1 MWPQGREGAAGTGGG
16 VGATASPDR
25 YQGLEQRLE
34 AELQAAATSK
44 EEALRELKT
53 RALQL
58 EEELVQ
64 VRRAERWQPRPT
76 PLSILP
82 EHIQG
87 CARSGPSSPM
97 LVLPLEFWPVF
108 RLVPHLGASWRVP
121 RAWGSGGPCP
131 GSGVFRGPGALFP
144 SFVWRTYPSGSAWR
158 CRLCFSRASPLP
170 SELSYG
176 PFSWLAIVSE
186 APSSGLS
193 SGVWGGPRTGKDT
206 GHHNTGCQGTAG
218 PQQSP
223 WWVHVAWLGGKWR

>member
-1 MWPQGREGAAGTGGG
+1 MAPGQRGGAARAGAG

-64 VRRAERWQPRPT
+64 VRQAERG
-76 PLSILP
+76 S
-82 EHIQG
+82 
-87 CARSGPSSPM
+87 
-97 LVLPLEFWPVF
+97 LVLPRPPSCLPASRAARAPVPPAPCWSCPLIF
-108 RLVPHLGASWRVP
+108 GPSLAWCPIWGHLGECPVLGGQADSAQVLESSGALEP
-121 RAWGSGGPCP
+121 CFPHSSGGHTPAAP
-131 GSGVFRGPGALFP
+131 LGGV
-144 SFVWRTYPSGSAWR
+144 SA
-158 CRLCFSRASPLP
+158 RLCFSRASPLP
-170 SELSYG
+170 SDLGYC
-176 PFSWLAIVSE
+176 PCSWLTIVSE

-193 SGVWGGPRTGKDT
+193 SGVWGGPRAGKDT
-206 GHHNTGCQGTAG
+206 GHHNTGCQGTVG

-223 WWVHVAWLGGKWR
+223 W